1 MSIARNAVAE
11 SALAESVA
19 PVVRTKTPSK
29 RQYVALADTTAVPEP
44 R

>member
-1 MSIARNAVAE
+1 MSIARQAVAE
-11 SALAESVA
+11 SALGEGAA